1 VILIF
6 KAKYFFQISAWFSM
20 TVSILTNALHRLELN
35 AMWCF

>member
-1 VILIF
+1 
-6 KAKYFFQISAWFSM
+6 M